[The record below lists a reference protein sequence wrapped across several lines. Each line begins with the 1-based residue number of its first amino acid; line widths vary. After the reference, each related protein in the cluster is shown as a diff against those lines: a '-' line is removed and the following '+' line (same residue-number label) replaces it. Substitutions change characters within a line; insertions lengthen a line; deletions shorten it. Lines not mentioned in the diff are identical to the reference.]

1 MKISGASLATEPPKY
16 SLERQGFDQARA
28 FQNRVVEWI
37 RDGEEPVAV
46 LRAPTGAG
54 KTATFH
60 ELIETRRVPLLV
72 YPTNALLRQQ
82 RTRFERDYDVGLL
95 DSTTLE
101 GHGNERVE
109 NLIEFFDYYQNDN
122 DDIVTNPDILQAT
135 IQDMYR
141 GGKAMRIFNNIDAVV
156 FDEFHFYDALAAS
169 GLLLQ
174 TKIIEE
180 R

>member
-1 MKISGASLATEPPKY
+1 MKINGASLATEPPKY

-37 RDGEEPVAV
+37 RDGDEPVAV

-60 ELIETRRVPLLV
+60 ELIESHSVPVLV

-82 RTRFERDYDVGLL
+82 RARFETEGVDVGVLNGE
-95 DSTTLE
+95 TLE

-109 NLIEFFDYYQNDN
+109 NL
-122 DDIVTNPDILQAT
+122 
-135 IQDMYR
+135 
-141 GGKAMRIFNNIDAVV
+141 
-156 FDEFHFYDALAAS
+156 H
-169 GLLLQ
+169 
-174 TKIIEE
+174 
-180 R
+180 